1 VEELEDILRT
11 TIFFMSSPAQ
21 IFIFAFT
28 FFLKFPF
35 EIKKCSFFFEV
46 DLFFVN
52 KLPFQE
58 LFPFFALT
66 ETKLPAK
73 QDMEGLQFRRCAS
86 IKSRN
91 HPDAQC
97 PSNAS
102 QGDFCQRHSKRP
114 IRFFDRRKN
123 DQRIIYTR
131 SNALLVGKIQ
141 RWWRL
146 LISNKRRRTQGLFVH
161 LKDMLNN
168 TTEVYSMEAVSS
180 IPQVFFFSYADAQ
193 KNGWAFD
200 IRSLVH
206 LTSQGQ
212 VLQNPYTREP
222 LPESALAMFRKRVE
236 WLRSKEYP
244 LLYVYDEVLTPEQ
257 IWNQRV
263 LDVFMKIEAMGYL
276 LNTNWFHELSL
287 KNHRSFYRALYQL
300 WTWRLGLSADEKEE
314 ICPGY
319 SVANTRLFHHV
330 PEDMNRGH
338 QDMKWWKKKN
348 LNLIHSLVT
357 RGTSKSLRGLGAL
370 YVVMGLVQVSE
381 GAADAYPW
389 VLESLGHD

>member
-1 VEELEDILRT
+1 
-11 TIFFMSSPAQ
+11 MSHLAQ
-21 IFIFAFT
+21 IFISAFT
-28 FFLKFPF
+28 FLHKFPDG
-35 EIKKCSFFFEV
+35 IQKYSFFFEV
-46 DLFFVN
+46 DPFFVN
-52 KLPFQE
+52 KLPNQE
-58 LFPFFALT
+58 LFAFLALT

-73 QDMEGLQFRRCAS
+73 QDMERLQFRRCAS

-97 PSNAS
+97 NANAS

-114 IRFFDRRKN
+114 IRFFDRRRN

-131 SNALLVGKIQ
+131 SNTLLVGKIQ

-168 TTEVYSMEAVSS
+168 TSEVYSMEPVGS

-193 KNGWAFD
+193 KNGWGFD

-212 VLQNPYTREP
+212 PLQNPYTREP
-222 LPESALAMFRKRVE
+222 FPEAVVAMFRKRVE
-236 WLRSKEYP
+236 WLRAKEYP
-244 LLYVYDEVLTPEQ
+244 LLYVYDEVLTQDQ

-263 LDVFMKIEAMGYL
+263 LDIFMKIEAMGYL
-276 LNTNWFHELSL
+276 LNTAWFHELTARD
-287 KNHRSFYRALYQL
+287 HRNFYRALYQL
-300 WTWRLGLSADEKEE
+300 WFWRLGLSAAEKDE
-314 ICPGY
+314 ICPGHTLA
-319 SVANTRLFHHV
+319 STRLFRYI
-330 PEDMNRGH
+330 PEDIMRAH
-338 QDMKWWKKKN
+338 QDLTWWKKKN
-348 LNLIHSLVT
+348 LNLIHALVT

-381 GAADAYPW
+381 GAAEAYPW
-389 VLESLGHD
+389 VLESLGMD